1 MKKLLSIILSAFM
14 LISFA
19 DVAVAQKKDNKKF
32 RFNRLSRDVKKESK
46 KYERDGY
53 KSFVGQP
60 PINQQLDKSFRMQA
74 EADESGYPKWIV
86 SSGSSVANT
95 QAAAE
100 MQAIELAK
108 SRLVGLVETNFR
120 AVIENTVANN
130 QLNAEEAVSV
140 TKSVEVSANRVAKKL
155 GMIMPVVKIFRRIDK
170 NFEVQV
176 NIAYNYDMARKQML
190 DEMKVEFEKES
201 DDVRK
206 KYESFL
212 NPDIH
217 PEVIENYYEEKE

>member
-1 MKKLLSIILSAFM
+1 MLLSLSTD
-14 LISFA
+14 IT
-19 DVAVAQKKDNKKF
+19 AQQKNKNKF
-32 RFNRLSRDVKKESK
+32 RFNKLSRDVKKEAK
-46 KYERDGY
+46 KLEKDGY
-53 KSFVGQP
+53 KAFVGQP
-60 PINQQLDKSFRMQA
+60 PVNQQLDKSFRMQA
-74 EADESGYPKWIV
+74 EADESGFPKWIV

-95 QAAAE
+95 QAAGE

-130 QLNAEEAVSV
+130 QINAEEAVSV

-155 GMIMPVVKIFRRIDK
+155 GMIMPVVKIYRRIDQ

-190 DEMKVEFEKES
+190 DELKLEFEKES

-217 PEVIENYYEEKE
+217 PEIIQNYYEEKE